1 MQFVVMARDGNDPD
15 AVARR
20 HAVRPTTSTG
30 IQPLVDA
37 GNILAG
43 GAMLDD
49 DGSMRGSVLLVEFP
63 SRVELDAWLDH
74 DPYVTGGVWQQ
85 IEVVPFRVA
94 VGAWMPEE
102 SYEPR
107 GHNVPKPPRTRRTA
121 AGTRPHGLTDTVS
134 T

>member
-1 MQFVVMARDGNDPD
+1 MQFVVMARDGIDPD

-20 HAVRPTTSTG
+20 HAVRPTHLDG

-49 DGSMRGSVLLVEFP
+49 DGNMRGSVLLVDLP
-63 SRVELDAWLDH
+63 SREELDAWIDQ
-74 DPYVTGGVWQQ
+74 DPYVTGGVWKE

-94 VGAWMPEE
+94 VGAWMPQ
-102 SYEPR
+102 
-107 GHNVPKPPRTRRTA
+107 G
-121 AGTRPHGLTDTVS
+121 
-134 T
+134 